1 MTATRIRSMVRDAVG
16 RFGVDLVPYR
26 SPRHAIGRRLRV
38 LGALGVDLVID
49 VGANSGQYGRELR
62 ACGYRGQ
69 ILSFEPLSGPYAIL
83 ERRAHG
89 DPAWDIVRL
98 AIGSEAGRKRLN
110 VAANGG
116 ASSSFL
122 SMLAL
127 HELNAPE
134 ARFVSVEE
142 VAMQRLDVAAARSVA
157 DARSP
162 FLKVDV
168 QGYELEVLRGA
179 AGILDRVVA
188 MQLEMSLAPLYHD
201 GPLFGDLLTEVSGL
215 GFELVGLEPGF
226 AAVDGRLLQV
236 DGLFA
241 RKTW

>member
-1 MTATRIRSMVRDAVG
+1 MTARRLRSIIRDAAG
-16 RFGVDLVPYR
+16 RLGVDLVPYR
-26 SPRHAIGRRLRV
+26 SLRHAVGRRLRV

-49 VGANSGQYGRELR
+49 VGANAGQYGHELR
-62 ACGYRGQ
+62 ACGYRGR

-83 ERRAHG
+83 VRHAYG
-89 DPAWDIVRL
+89 DAAWNTVRL
-98 AIGSEAGRKRLN
+98 AIGSEAGQRRLN

-127 HELNAPE
+127 HELNAPD
-134 ARFVSVEE
+134 ARFISVEE
-142 VAMQRLDVAAARSVA
+142 VPMQRLDVAAAPFVA

-168 QGYELEVLRGA
+168 QGYEVEVLRGA

-188 MQLEMSLAPLYHD
+188 MQIEMSLAPLYHD
-201 GPLFGDLLTEVSGL
+201 GPVFEGLLTEVSRL